1 MTSIFVNLPVA
12 DVAAARAFYT
22 GLGYVANEQY
32 SGEESAC
39 MVINDAVNAML
50 LSPSHYRDFTDKE
63 IADTAKTSAA
73 IFALNVASRAE
84 VDEVADRALALGGA
98 EPKPPQDHGFM
109 YVRSFADLDGHHWE
123 LATFAP
129 AEPDVADAPS
139 N

>member
-22 GLGYVANEQY
+22 GLGYTANEQY
-32 SGEESAC
+32 SGDQSAC

-50 LSPSHYRDFTDKE
+50 LSEAHFQEFTDKE
-63 IADTAKTSAA
+63 IADTRKTTGA
-73 IFALNVASRAE
+73 IFAVNVETRAT
-84 VDEVADRALALGGA
+84 VDEVADKALALGGS

-109 YVRSFADLDGHHWE
+109 YVRTFADLDGHHWE

-129 AEPDVADAPS
+129 AE
-139 N
+139 

>member
-22 GLGYVANEQY
+22 GLGHTANEQY
-32 SGEESAC
+32 SGEQSAC
-39 MVINDAVNAML
+39 IVLNDAVNAMVM
-50 LSPSHYRDFTDKE
+50 SVGHFQEFTDKE
-63 IADTAKTSAA
+63 IADTRKVSGA
-73 IFALNVASRAE
+73 IFALNVETRAE
-84 VDEVADRALALGGA
+84 VDEVADKALALGGS

-129 AEPDVADAPS
+129 AE
-139 N
+139 